1 MTPRT
6 MRRAERVVH
15 LVWGLLIGLYVYGL
29 LPAWGEPVIRW
40 VAVPGIV
47 GSGLAMWFAAPLRR
61 FVKKIVGPG
70 GPASATAPL
79 GRRAAAIS
87 PMTKG

>member
-6 MRRAERVVH
+6 VRRAERAVH
-15 LVWGLLIGLYVYGL
+15 LLWGLLIGLYVYGL
-29 LPAWGEPVIRW
+29 LPAWGEPVVRW
-40 VAVPGIV
+40 VVVPGIV

-70 GPASATAPL
+70 RRPGAPVPP
-79 GRRAAAIS
+79 GRRAAATG
-87 PMTKG
+87 PMAGG